1 MLKNPRPPELTRSP
15 RGVRLGRTF
24 QLPPAH
30 AARPRPLFPP
40 MPVRAGSVVRVVGG
54 APLVVPRQLRPGT
67 LAGALGSVTRM
78 PGPPRATAA
87 TSLASRIG
95 IRLPRVGAPRSTR
108 PQRSR

>member
-1 MLKNPRPPELTRSP
+1 MLKNPRPPELTHSP

-54 APLVVPRQLRPGT
+54 ADGDSVTNVRFSEGPGT
-67 LAGALGSVTRM
+67 KI
-78 PGPPRATAA
+78 AA
-87 TSLASRIG
+87 IKLRGKCDKTMSYA
-95 IRLPRVGAPRSTR
+95 
-108 PQRSR
+108 